1 MIRKNGPIPDVFTA
15 NKNLQSSENS
25 FSNHEKDIEENKKIF
40 TSLHQYAATEC
51 LPHMVHS
58 AEKITKKTNSKTGA
72 FNAAGAILAALIM
85 SDLNK

>member
-58 AEKITKKTNSKTGA
+58 AEKINSKTGA

>member
-58 AEKITKKTNSKTGA
+58 AEKIQIQKK
-72 FNAAGAILAALIM
+72 FRIILQVIFWQHL
-85 SDLNK
+85 